1 LSLKYL
7 IDENVNPLYP
17 TQLQLKRPELVIL
30 VIGEPLTPKKGT
42 KDPEVLG
49 WCEEYDFILVT
60 NNRRLMPVYL
70 KNYLQQDRH
79 IPCIFILD
87 PQLNIGENIGELLL
101 VAEISF
107 ADEYRDQIIY
117 LWDDFCFSSA

>member
-1 LSLKYL
+1 MSLKYL